1 MKMKVATVEFQN
13 YTQSVAEALGRI
25 GAAATIAAQGKI
37 ILKPNVI
44 TDSPPPVTTPAA
56 CVEAVIDY
64 CRANSDAEVVIA
76 EGCGALDTHE
86 AFKKLGYTDLAR
98 RKDVQLIDLDGED
111 TVKLKNPSLEYL
123 PEFHMPRCLTDG
135 FLVSIPV
142 LKAHS
147 MSKVTLTLKN
157 MVGIAPAEHYS
168 ASYYRKSAL
177 HGRNNR
183 ELHRYIV
190 ELNQYRKPDLT
201 VMDATVGM
209 AESHLGGRRCKPPVN
224 KILAS
229 FDPVAIDAAG
239 TQLLGFDWRKIDHI
253 RLANGLLG
261 TVEGLSGG

>member
-13 YTQSVAEALGRI
+13 YTQSVAKALDGI
-25 GAAATIAAQGKI
+25 GAATTLAGEKRI

-56 CVEAVIDY
+56 CVEAVLDY
-64 CRANSDAEVVIA
+64 CRANSAADIVIA
-76 EGCGALDTHE
+76 EGCGALDTLE
-86 AFKKLGYTDLAR
+86 AFEKLGYTDLAR
-98 RKDVQLIDLDGED
+98 RKDIQLIDLDRET
-111 TVKLKNPSLEYL
+111 TVRLENASLEYL
-123 PEFHMPRCLTDG
+123 PEFHMPRCLADG
-135 FLVSIPV
+135 FLISIPV

-157 MVGIAPAEHYS
+157 MVGIAPAEHYC
-168 ASYYRKSAL
+168 ASSYRKSAL

-209 AESHLGGRRCKPPVN
+209 AESHLWGKPCTPPVN

-229 FDPVAIDAAG
+229 FDPVAVDAAG
-239 TQLLGFDWRKIDHI
+239 TRLLGFDWRKIDHI

-261 TVEGLSGG
+261 TVEEPPGG

>member
-1 MKMKVATVEFQN
+1 MKVATVEFQD
-13 YTQSVAEALGRI
+13 YSQSVAEALDQVE
-25 GAAATIAAQGKI
+25 AAATIAVQRKI
-37 ILKPNVI
+37 ILKPNLI
-44 TDSPPPVTTPAA
+44 TDSPPPITTPAA
-56 CVEAVIDY
+56 CVEAVFDY

-76 EGCGALDTHE
+76 EGCGALDTLV
-86 AFKKLGYTDLAR
+86 AFEKLGYTDLAR
-98 RKDVQLIDLDGED
+98 RKDVQLIDLDGKD
-111 TVKLKNPSLEYL
+111 TVKLKNSSLKYL

-157 MVGIAPAEHYS
+157 MVGIAPAEYYC
-168 ASYYRKSAL
+168 ASNYRKSAL
-177 HGRNNR
+177 HGKNNR

-209 AESHLGGRRCKPPVN
+209 AESHLWGRRCKPPVN
-224 KILAS
+224 KILAGL
-229 FDPVAIDAAG
+229 DPVAIDVAG
-239 TQLLGFDWRKIDHI
+239 AQLLGFDWRKIDHI

-261 TVEGLSGG
+261 TVEQLPGA